1 MEFTTYTLCIL
12 LFFAGIVWDHARTE
26 IVNLICGSIS
36 SSGCFKE
43 FCRGGKKLR
52 GRMNYLHAKKQK
64 TKMNKIMSAE
74 QTMVVVGS
82 GPVIVL
88 HICIASLSI
97 N

>member
-1 MEFTTYTLCIL
+1 MLQGIL
-12 LFFAGIVWDHARTE
+12 QGWEE
-26 IVNLICGSIS
+26 IKRQNELSAC
-36 SSGCFKE
+36 K
-43 FCRGGKKLR
+43 
-52 GRMNYLHAKKQK
+52 KKQK